1 MKEKDKMA
9 DEQMIEER
17 RRTWKG
23 FCLLLAYT
31 AAASVAILVLLALI
45 LL

>member
-1 MKEKDKMA
+1 MA

-23 FCLLLAYT
+23 FHHLLTYS
-31 AAASVAILVLLALI
+31 AAAALAILALMA
-45 LL
+45 LFLV